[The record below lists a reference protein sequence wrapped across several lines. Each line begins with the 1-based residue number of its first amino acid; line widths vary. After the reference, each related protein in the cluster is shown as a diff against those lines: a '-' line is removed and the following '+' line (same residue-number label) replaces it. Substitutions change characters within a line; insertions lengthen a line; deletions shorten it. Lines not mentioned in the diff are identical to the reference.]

1 MFDVPTALHCC
12 IADVWAFDWLIDEV
26 DRALLVCAKAAL
38 DVVVVVARTSN
49 PAAIIVVIMIIISLL
64 FSYFYYVHLSC
75 T

>member
-38 DVVVVVARTSN
+38 DVVVVARTSN